1 MKPVVGQRWISQP
14 EAHLGLGIIEAVEG
28 RLVTVSY
35 PAAQETRTYAIENL
49 PLLRVQHQVGETIV
63 TMDDLS
69 LTVTAVNEHKNL
81 LFYTGLDAAS
91 VEHTVFELDLSC
103 FGHFTTP
110 QQRLLSGQADKKTAY
125 ILKVE
130 TLFLLHGLQQNRVK
144 GLLGSRTSLL
154 PHQVFIA
161 NEIASRH
168 APRVLLADE
177 VGLGKTIEA
186 GMILHQ
192 QLFTGRAARVLI
204 VVPETLVNQWWIEML
219 RRFNL
224 KFTIFGLD
232 QVDGLTEDET
242 NPFINEPLVLIGLS
256 HLVDNAIATE
266 MALQAQWDMLVV
278 DEAHHLH
285 WHNSPDGGQPSKDY
299 AAIERLAQR
308 ATGVLL
314 MTATPEQAGLES
326 HFARLRL
333 LDPAR
338 FHDIEAFRGEH
349 EQYAALNALLDN
361 VQAENFSAPVKKQLQ
376 EYLGDDAAPL
386 LAQKDTAGI
395 VTRLIDRHGTSRVL
409 FRNTR
414 AAIKGFPKRIVRDYP
429 LAAPEEYS
437 DRYGLRQLQPERQLG
452 SDEWLKIDARVA
464 WLKQLIKSIR
474 PHKVLIICA
483 GAPTAIELE
492 LHLRL
497 YGGTTTT
504 VFHEGMS
511 LLERDRAAAYFA
523 DFDDGAQCLV
533 CSEIGSEGR
542 NFQFARHMVLM
553 DLPLNPDLLE
563 QRIGRL
569 DRIGQKH
576 DIEIHVPYLQD
587 TAQDVLFHWYQD
599 GLNQFAESFSGGFAV
614 YEQFEHRLHEQL
626 QAPTDD
632 LKKLLADARE
642 VVKSTRQALE
652 QGRDKLLELN
662 SCNTDVAAQLIDEI
676 ENAEDIDAL
685 QSYMEKVYDVF
696 GVDHDHHSEHTE
708 ILMPSEHMQEGDFP
722 YMPEDG
728 CTVTYSRT
736 RALARDDIEFLS
748 WEHPMVYDSIELIE
762 ANERGNTCLSTISL
776 KGIKAGTLLMEAVFA
791 VHCAASKSLQLE
803 RYLPLSPQRILIDVT
818 GKDLSAAL
826 SFEQL
831 NKISQD
837 VPKLKLPAV
846 IQSIRDEIASM
857 TNNVKQLC
865 EPRLAT
871 LTKDATQKLLHDA
884 NNEIERLT
892 ALAQCNPNIR
902 TEEIDAWKQK
912 AAEGVAAIG
921 RAQLELATI
930 RVIINT

>member
-35 PAAQETRTYAIENL
+35 PAAQESRTYALENL
-49 PLLRVQHQVGETIV
+49 PLLRVQHQVGETIT
-63 TMDDLS
+63 TMDDVT
-69 LTVTAVNEHKNL
+69 LTVTAVNAHKSL
-81 LFYTGLDAAS
+81 LFYTGISSDGS
-91 VEHTVFELDLSC
+91 ERTINEIELDC

-161 NEIASRH
+161 NEVASRH

-192 QLFTGRAARVLI
+192 QLFTGRAARVLV

-224 KFTIFGLD
+224 KFTIFGLE
-232 QVDGLTEDET
+232 QVDGLTEEET
-242 NPFINEPLVLIGLS
+242 NPFINEPLVLIGLN
-256 HLVDNAIATE
+256 HLTDNAVAIA
-266 MALQAQWDMLVV
+266 MSLQAEWDMLVV

-285 WHNSPDGGQPSKDY
+285 WHNGKPSNDY
-299 AAIERLAQR
+299 TVIENLAQR
-308 ATGVLL
+308 AKGVLL
-314 MTATPEQAGLES
+314 LTATPEQAGLES

-338 FHDIEAFRGEH
+338 FHDINAFREEH
-349 EQYAALNALLDN
+349 AQYAALNTLLDN
-361 VQAENFSAPVKKQLQ
+361 VQAQNFDADVKKQLQ
-376 EYLGDDAAPL
+376 VYLGDDAAPL
-386 LAQKDTAGI
+386 MAQKDTAGI

-414 AAIKGFPKRIVRDYP
+414 AAIKGFPKRIVHDYP
-429 LAAPEEYS
+429 LAAPAEYS
-437 DRYGLRQLQPERQLG
+437 DRYGLRQLQPERQIG
-452 SDEWLKIDARVA
+452 SDEWLKFDARVA

-474 PHKVLIICA
+474 PHKALIICA
-483 GAPTAIELE
+483 SAQTAIELE

-542 NFQFARHMVLM
+542 NFQFARHLVLM

-576 DIEIHVPYLQD
+576 DIEIHIPYLQD
-587 TAQDVLFHWYQD
+587 TAQDVLFQWYQD

-614 YEQFEHRLHEQL
+614 YEQFEQRLHEQL
-626 QAPTDD
+626 QGPTGD

-642 VVKSTRQALE
+642 VVKTTRIALE
-652 QGRDKLLELN
+652 KGRDKLLELN
-662 SCNTDVAAQLIDEI
+662 SCNPDVAAQLIGEI
-676 ENAEDIDAL
+676 QRTEDIDAL
-685 QSYMEKVYDVF
+685 QGYMEKVYDVF

-728 CTVTYSRT
+728 CTVTYSRD

-748 WEHPMVYDSIELIE
+748 WEHPMVYDSMELIE
-762 ANERGNTCLSTISL
+762 ANERGNACLSTISI
-776 KGIKAGTLLMEAVFA
+776 KGIKAGTLLIEAVFA
-791 VHCAASKSLQLE
+791 IHCAASKSLQLE
-803 RYLPLSPQRILIDVT
+803 RYLPLSPQRVLIDAS
-818 GKDLSAAL
+818 GKDLSAVIN
-826 SFEQL
+826 FDQL
-831 NKISQD
+831 NKISQE

-846 IQSIRDEIASM
+846 IQSIRDEISNM
-857 TNNVKQLC
+857 VDKVKAMC
-865 EPRLAT
+865 EPRLAG
-871 LTKDATQKLLHDA
+871 LTQAATHKLLQDA

-892 ALAQCNPNIR
+892 ALAQHNPNIR
-902 TEEIDAWKQK
+902 SEEIDAWRNK

-921 RAQLELATI
+921 RAQLELAAI

>member
-1 MKPVVGQRWISQP
+1 MKLVAGQRWISQP
-14 EAHLGLGIIEAVEG
+14 EAHLGLGIIEVVEG

-35 PAAQETRTYAIENL
+35 PAAQESRTYAIENL
-49 PLLRVQHQVGETIV
+49 PLLRVQHQVGETIS
-63 TMDDLS
+63 TMDDMA
-69 LTVTAVNEHKNL
+69 LTVTGVVERQGL
-81 LFYTGLDAAS
+81 LFYTGIDAEGA
-91 VEHTVFELDLSC
+91 EHTIVELELNC

-125 ILKVE
+125 ELKVE
-130 TLFLLHGLQQNRVK
+130 TLFQLHRLQQNRVK

-154 PHQVFIA
+154 PHQVYIA
-161 NEIASRH
+161 NEVAGRH

-192 QLFTGRAARVLI
+192 QLFTGRASRILI

-224 KFTIFGLD
+224 KFTIFGTE
-232 QVDGLTEDET
+232 QVDGLAPEET
-242 NPFINEPLVLIGLS
+242 NPFINEPLVLIGLH
-256 HLVDNAIATE
+256 HLVDNIVATD

-285 WHNSPDGGQPSKDY
+285 WHDGRPSNDY
-299 AAIERLAQR
+299 AVIERLAAR

-314 MTATPEQAGLES
+314 LTATPEQAGLES

-338 FHDIEAFRGEH
+338 FHDLQVFRDEH
-349 EQYAALNALLDN
+349 EQYEALNHLLDN
-361 VQAENFSAPVKKQLQ
+361 VQEENFSASIKQQLQ
-376 EYLGDDAAPL
+376 EYLGDEAQRLIDAG
-386 LAQKDTAGI
+386 DIDGI

-414 AAIKGFPKRIVRDYP
+414 AAIKGFPKRIVKPYP
-429 LAAPEEYS
+429 LPVPAEYD
-437 DRYGLRQLQPERQLG
+437 DRYGIAQLQPERQLG
-452 SDEWLKIDARVA
+452 TDEWLKFDPRVN

-474 PHKVLIICA
+474 PHKALIICA
-483 GAPTAIELE
+483 NAQTAIELE

-497 YGGTTTT
+497 YGGTTTA

-542 NFQFARHMVLM
+542 NFQFARHLVLM

-587 TAQDVLFHWYQD
+587 TAQAVLYRWYHE
-599 GLNQFAESFSGGFAV
+599 GLNQFADSFSAGFSV
-614 YEQFEHRLHEQL
+614 YEQFQEPLHTQL
-626 QAPTDD
+626 QQPDGH
-632 LKKLLADARE
+632 LNKLLADAHAL
-642 VVKSTRQALE
+642 VQTTKAALE
-652 QGRDKLLELN
+652 QGRDKLLEMN
-662 SCNTDVAAQLIDEI
+662 SCNAVVAAQLIDEI
-676 ENAEDIDAL
+676 RQAEDIDTL
-685 QSYMEKVYDVF
+685 QRYMEKVYDVF

-708 ILMPSEHMQEGDFP
+708 ILMPSEAMQEGDFP

-728 CTVTYSRT
+728 CTVTYSRDKG
-736 RALARDDIEFLS
+736 LARDDIEFLT
-748 WEHPMVYDSIELIE
+748 WEHPMVFDSMELIE
-762 ANERGNTCLSTISL
+762 ANERGNASLNTISI
-776 KGIKAGTLLMEAVFA
+776 KGIKAGTLLLEAVFA

-803 RYLPLSPQRILIDVT
+803 RYLPLSPQRVLIDAS
-818 GKDLSAAL
+818 GKDLSAVL

-831 NKISQD
+831 NKLAQD

-846 IQSIRDEIASM
+846 IQSIRDDIAQM
-857 TNNVKQLC
+857 IERVKKMC
-865 EPRLAT
+865 EPRLT
-871 LTKDATQKLLHDA
+871 ELTAAATQKLLADA
-884 NNEIERLT
+884 RHEIERLT
-892 ALAQCNPNIR
+892 ALAQYNPNIR
-902 TEEIDAWKQK
+902 SEEIDAWKVK
-912 AAEGVAAIG
+912 AAEGVAAIE
-921 RAQLELATI
+921 RARLELTAV
-930 RVIINT
+930 RVVINT